1 MIVPAPSLPGAIGT
15 GLLAVSALPVFLSRN
30 RTIIS
35 RWITWCAIALVTYA
49 AQAMGVQGAVAL
61 AILVG
66 VPCAVEYGRL
76 VELRNPD
83 LAVLL
88 VSCLTLPVLAAVA
101 NAWLSTYLPY
111 ILCLGAA
118 VPLLSRDLTTSAKR
132 AASTAFGILWLA
144 WAPSQMVSVST
155 QLTSIVLV
163 VAVTDV
169 ASWAAGKSFGRIP
182 ILRIHPFVI
191 SPNKTL
197 AGLLGGAAAAALSIP
212 LLGPLSL
219 PLFLIFAVGAP
230 LGDLLAS
237 AFKRIA
243 GVKDAGSWL
252 PGFGGLLDRADSLL
266 IVLPLA
272 ALILS

>member
-1 MIVPAPSLPGAIGT
+1 MTIPAISVPGAIGT
-15 GLLAVSALPVFLSRN
+15 ALLAGSALPVFLSRN

-35 RWITWCAIALVTYA
+35 RWITWSAIAGLTYG

-61 AILVG
+61 AILIG
-66 VPCAVEYGRL
+66 VPCAVEFGRL
-76 VELRNPD
+76 VELQNPE

-88 VSCLTLPVLAAVA
+88 MSCLTLPVLAAVES
-101 NAWLSTYLPY
+101 AWLSEYLPY

-118 VPLLSRDLTTSAKR
+118 VPFLSGDRATSGKR
-132 AASTAFGILWLA
+132 AACTAFGILWLA

-155 QLTSIVLV
+155 QLASIVLV
-163 VAVTDV
+163 VAVTDI
-169 ASWAAGKSFGRIP
+169 ASWAAGKSLGRLP

-197 AGLLGGAAAAALSIP
+197 AGLLGGALAAALSIP

-237 AFKRIA
+237 AFKRLA

-266 IVLPLA
+266 LVLPLA